1 MKLDL
6 SVSKGMGIQM
16 VFFAISMAAVIA
28 GLAAFA
34 QAQKLPPAF
43 GQTVDELGSVTKPEH
58 RLEDT
63 VNHYI
68 PLSAHYGVAE
78 AAYNISTN
86 NTNFTGHADP
96 HVSTGPTEG
105 DDDADEME
113 RYTHMIDYV
122 DTRSQSYFEEYI
134 QTLDYDDCQ
143 VRMDNEAKV
152 NLSYASTQV
161 NVSAGTNRPLINVS
175 CETPQIDV
183 YTETELGKEL
193 SLNISNLR
201 FHELASITVNTSQE
215 MEDVSETLE
224 SNGKHYSS
232 ITSSSACSFNEG
244 SYPSIS
250 DARDAA
256 EDASYSQAVNDAY
269 DRVDD
274 FEAAIV
280 DEGNGYTGP
289 DRGAEEVLKKATTS
303 NAFCVFGFCLTQF
316 WVDDISYDAYVRDN
330 ETSVTSVSN
339 SSSQCGCAN
348 FDCNQDPDSEYNYVA
363 VADAC
368 EHDDENGVGS
378 NPYSAD
384 CDPGEFKDG
393 GSCYNSSTPPRS
405 FEGDPTCSEEDFEHD
420 GSGGC
425 ELDEEDSISDSSG
438 GRPNPQCVNKKY
450 SAQSTVDYEYERIEV
465 QVNLTDDK
473 FVIPTSDGFTNLY
486 MNRKFIRNF
495 EKPPP

>member
-16 VFFAISMAAVIA
+16 VFFAISMASVIA

-122 DTRSQSYFEEYI
+122 DTRSQSYFEQYM
-134 QTLDYDDCQ
+134 QDLDYDDCKI
-143 VRMDNEAKV
+143 RMDNEAKV

-201 FHELASITVNTSQE
+201 FHELASITVDASQE
-215 MEDVSETLE
+215 MEDVSEILE
-224 SNGKHYSS
+224 SNGKHYSTV
-232 ITSSSACSFNEG
+232 TSSSACTYEEKDYSP
-244 SYPSIS
+244 PSSS
-250 DARDAA
+250 DAKDAA
-256 EDASYSQAVNDAY
+256 EDVAHSKAVSDAY

-280 DEGNGYTGP
+280 EKRHGYGGS
-289 DRGAEEVLKKATTS
+289 DRGAKKVLEDATTS
-303 NAFCVFGFCLTQF
+303 NAFCVFGYCLTKF
-316 WVDDISYDAYVRDN
+316 WVDDISYDAYVKDN
-330 ETSVTSVSN
+330 ETSVTSDSN
-339 SSSQCGCAN
+339 SSSRCGCAN
-348 FDCNQDPDSEYNYVA
+348 FECTDPDYTPDRIPAGGA
-363 VADAC
+363 VC
-368 EHDDENGVGS
+368 EHDAEAGVG
-378 NPYSAD
+378 NPLPSYDPECTDPDLSTTPSDDD
-384 CDPGEFKDG
+384 CENATGAVVSE
-393 GSCYNSSTPPRS
+393 
-405 FEGDPTCSEEDFEHD
+405 DPTCDQYDSDFEHD
-420 GSGGC
+420 GSGNC
-425 ELDEEDSISDSSG
+425 VIDSSD
-438 GRPNPQCVNKKY
+438 RPSPICLNKIY
-450 SAQSTVDYEYERIEV
+450 SAESTVEYRYEKIEV
-465 QVNLTDDK
+465 QLNLTDDK